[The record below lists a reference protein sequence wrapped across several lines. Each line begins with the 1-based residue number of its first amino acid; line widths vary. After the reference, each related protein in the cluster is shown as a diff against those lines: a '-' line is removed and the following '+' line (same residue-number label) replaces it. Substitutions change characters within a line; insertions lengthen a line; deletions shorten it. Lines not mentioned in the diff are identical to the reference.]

1 MSRSRTEVAY
11 DEIRRRIVE
20 WELSPG
26 TPLSEQELAS
36 ELELSR
42 TPVRE
47 ALQRLSREE
56 LVRMVRGKGA
66 FVAEI
71 SIPDVIELFE
81 MREALEAQASRLASR
96 SSDSDALVAVR
107 TLLAERGRA
116 ALAEGDVSAYY
127 SMTAGLDQEVVRL
140 ADNQRLARALD
151 ETWTQI
157 HRVRRLS
164 SASLERLQ
172 ASVKEHIDILTAII
186 QGDEEDADQ
195 LTRAHVRNSLQHILG
210 RSRDA
215 TRRVG

>member
-20 WELSPG
+20 WELTPG

-96 SSDSDALVAVR
+96 SSDSEALVAVR

-116 ALAEGDVSAYY
+116 ALAKGDVSAYY